1 MKWRNEHFNRLYD
14 VDVAE
19 QMKREIEL
27 KFQMITEQTW
37 LLRILFLFST
47 IYLTICILAAMLP

>member
-1 MKWRNEHFNRLYD
+1 MKWRNEHFNKLYD
-14 VDVAE
+14 VDTIE
-19 QMKREIEL
+19 QMKKEIEL
-27 KFQMITEQTW
+27 KFQMIIEQTW